1 MHSHRRHRHGHG
13 REAARLLDEC
23 YVRRR
28 AGRGGRKPLR
38 SEPPGAGERAA
49 AGGIFRGKFRR
60 SDESNRAGLGCRS
73 PPPRGHC
80 GWRRPGRWGPV
91 QERCPGQN
99 EWGQTCRGTSTHYI
113 WGVTFLTLSVLGF
126 YMPQFL
132 KTFRTVIFQASDT
145 DAVQAA
151 FRRGPVHKAKL
162 HQRQDRPLR
171 KVGQDRQ
178 GALMH
183 GWLSLTKLLGAKG
196 FSGFGKC

>member
-1 MHSHRRHRHGHG
+1 M
-13 REAARLLDEC
+13 
-23 YVRRR
+23 RRR

-113 WGVTFLTLSVLGF
+113 WGVTFLTLSVLVQGLIELNNDQGEVPSPEDNGSVRF
-126 YMPQFL
+126 PYGNWEEL
-132 KTFRTVIFQASDT
+132 RTRLSYVLADWDT
-145 DAVQAA
+145 ETVS
-151 FRRGPVHKAKL
+151 KK
-162 HQRQDRPLR
+162 
-171 KVGQDRQ
+171 KNE
-178 GALMH
+178 
-183 GWLSLTKLLGAKG
+183 
-196 FSGFGKC
+196 